1 MVKALEA
8 FGQVSLILLSFLV
21 LVCSSVS
28 EYYSLHLI
36 TDPSFSLDYLQAS
49 CMSMIH
55 DLLYYQTPVL
65 SII

>member
-36 TDPSFSLDYLQAS
+36 TDPSFSLDWIRSPRKKKMEEEREMCQNW
-49 CMSMIH
+49 
-55 DLLYYQTPVL
+55 
-65 SII
+65 